1 MIHVKT
7 RASFGAVVAATALLA
22 VSGCSATAPVDE
34 AADKTSVTLEN
45 CGTESTFQLPIEKVV
60 ATSNAANIGTILR
73 VGGLDR
79 LAAVV
84 LNTNNDAVMESMFGP
99 GIADVPHLDGTI
111 TMETILGK
119 QADLV
124 VGSYSGL
131 FKGASGVTP
140 ESLQSNNIDSYV
152 ISDSCRQS
160 AAADSALGTM
170 GPWDALRADV
180 TNYGKLF
187 GTEDTAA
194 EALTELDSRL
204 ARLESAPDAADKPKV
219 LIYDSGEEDL
229 YTSGG
234 NGAPNGIIDA
244 AGGTNVFADVDN
256 TWFKASWETVAKS
269 EPDVIVIMDYKK
281 SADEVQARST
291 RSRAE
296 KAYAISTQSSRTVS
310 SYSRSPCSPVGSPI
324 STARNSCARRS
335 KSSGWLRRAASTGQ
349 PRRRHEQQ
357 PVLASGDCRLTADCQ
372 RPGRVGCTTDARRC
386 SGRHRRDV
394 RVAYLDVSS
403 PSLHEELD
411 RAHVD
416 DVDKVVLIPVAVPR
430 DRYLLTWTS
439 KAVANW
445 RETRIDAEL
454 EVTLHESETLEG
466 AVAAQLIDELDSAGK
481 PITASP
487 ASYRSP
493 AWSVIEQHDRHL
505 LVCKGPR
512 CMAYGAGPLHR
523 AMSAA
528 AKGTSAKVTGTGCL
542 SRATWGRW

>member
-1 MIHVKT
+1 MVATVFGVETFELVNPRDRPFTPRIRITKFSTTTHIFGECTLIHVKT

-234 NGAPNGIIDA
+234 NGAPPTESSTSP
-244 AGGTNVFADVDN
+244 GGTNVFADVDN

-269 EPDVIVIMDYKK
+269 EPDVIVIMDYKR

-296 KAYAISTQSSRTVS
+296 KAYAISTPSSRTVS
-310 SYSRSPCSPVGSPI
+310 SYSRSPCSPVDSPNI
-324 STARNSCARRS
+324 YGA
-335 KSSGWLRRAASTGQ
+335 
-349 PRRRHEQQ
+349 
-357 PVLASGDCRLTADCQ
+357 
-372 RPGRVGCTTDARRC
+372 
-386 SGRHRRDV
+386 
-394 RVAYLDVSS
+394 
-403 PSLHEELD
+403 EEL
-411 RAHVD
+411 RAKIEEFGLAPSSSID
-416 DVDKVVLIPVAVPR
+416 
-430 DRYLLTWTS
+430 WTT
-439 KAVANW
+439 AP
-445 RETRIDAEL
+445 
-454 EVTLHESETLEG
+454 
-466 AVAAQLIDELDSAGK
+466 SA
-481 PITASP
+481 
-487 ASYRSP
+487 
-493 AWSVIEQHDRHL
+493 
-505 LVCKGPR
+505 
-512 CMAYGAGPLHR
+512 
-523 AMSAA
+523 
-528 AKGTSAKVTGTGCL
+528 
-542 SRATWGRW
+542 

>member
-7 RASFGAVVAATALLA
+7 RASFGAVVAATALLTVA
-22 VSGCSATAPVDE
+22 GCSATAPVDE

-45 CGTESTFQLPIEKVV
+45 CGTESTFQLPIENVV

-84 LNTNNDAVMESMFGP
+84 LNTNNDAIMESMFGP

-140 ESLQSNNIDSYV
+140 ESLQSNNIDAYV

-194 EALTELDSRL
+194 EALTEFDSRL

-234 NGAPNGIIDA
+234 NG
-244 AGGTNVFADVDN
+244 
-256 TWFKASWETVAKS
+256 E
-269 EPDVIVIMDYKK
+269 
-281 SADEVQARST
+281 
-291 RSRAE
+291 
-296 KAYAISTQSSRTVS
+296 
-310 SYSRSPCSPVGSPI
+310 
-324 STARNSCARRS
+324 RNH
-335 KSSGWLRRAASTGQ
+335 
-349 PRRRHEQQ
+349 RRRRGNQRVRRRRQHLVQSE
-357 PVLASGDCRLTADCQ
+357 LGD
-372 RPGRVGCTTDARRC
+372 RREVRTR
-386 SGRHRRDV
+386 RHRDHG
-394 RVAYLDVSS
+394 LQ
-403 PSLHEELD
+403 EE
-411 RAHVD
+411 R
-416 DVDKVVLIPVAVPR
+416 
-430 DRYLLTWTS
+430 
-439 KAVANW
+439 
-445 RETRIDAEL
+445 
-454 EVTLHESETLEG
+454 
-466 AVAAQLIDELDSAGK
+466 
-481 PITASP
+481 
-487 ASYRSP
+487 
-493 AWSVIEQHDRHL
+493 
-505 LVCKGPR
+505 
-512 CMAYGAGPLHR
+512 
-523 AMSAA
+523 
-528 AKGTSAKVTGTGCL
+528 
-542 SRATWGRW
+542 